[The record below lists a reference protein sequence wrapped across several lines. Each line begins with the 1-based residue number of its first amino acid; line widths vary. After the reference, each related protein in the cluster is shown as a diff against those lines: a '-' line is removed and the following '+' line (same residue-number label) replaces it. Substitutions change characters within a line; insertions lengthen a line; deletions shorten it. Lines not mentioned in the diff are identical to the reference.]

1 MEQIIK
7 RRYPNSIPALIY
19 AASSAPGDGKPFKPE
34 DSPRKQSGPSYAFLE
49 NRVKKL
55 NQELEEREEDWARS
69 FRVLEQKYNAMQ
81 LEYDNH
87 VTELRRELEDEREKV
102 TSYTRSRARTS
113 SLEKE
118 LENLREK
125 HERKTQKHSAEMK
138 SMHEAHERKTRE
150 LNAEIKSLRDALHGR
165 KNGATHLEV
174 KNASK
179 TKKSKRGALKNNQAR
194 FTEDLKMTIDE
205 NFEARLTS
213 LHEVCNQKD
222 RMIEELRTT
231 CAQLQHQRQ
240 EMLVEKELVESRR
253 VLQENSHEKLDVIG
267 SENRQLREQLSQV
280 IVEMDQ
286 QRVR

>member
-19 AASSAPGDGKPFKPE
+19 AASSAPGDGKPLKSE
-34 DSPRKQSGPSYAFLE
+34 DSPKKPSGPSYAYLE
-49 NRVKKL
+49 NRIGKL
-55 NQELEEREEDWARS
+55 NKELEEREEDWARS

-81 LEYDNH
+81 LEYENH
-87 VTELRRELEDEREKV
+87 VTDLRRELQDEREKV
-102 TSYTRSRARTS
+102 TSYTRSRARTN

-125 HERKTQKHSAEMK
+125 HERKTQEHNAEIK
-138 SMHEAHERKTRE
+138 NVHEVHERKTRE
-150 LNAEIKSLRDALHGR
+150 LNAEIKSLRDALHAK
-165 KNGATHLEV
+165 KNVITQPEGKSGKTKRNRRE
-174 KNASK
+174 ASK
-179 TKKSKRGALKNNQAR
+179 ENIAKHNPDWKK
-194 FTEDLKMTIDE
+194 IDE
-205 NFEARLTS
+205 DFEARLTS
-213 LHEVCNQKD
+213 LHEVCARKD

-240 EMLVEKELVESRR
+240 EMLVEKELAESRKIF
-253 VLQENSHEKLDVIG
+253 QENLQEKLDVLS

-280 IVEMDQ
+280 TVEMDQ